1 VALPYLLKTL
11 ILPAEG
17 FSLYAE
23 ISAITLNFQVLLST
37 VSMLTFVYL
46 VSLRYYGLLQVDWGR
61 LGRHACAMVLILVG
75 LTFGAKNFI
84 HTTDNYHDLYYSL
97 KINQVIDSPPK
108 VTVMCDR
115 IPPKPSSA
123 PSALGR
129 IRERGV
135 LRVGYDDLALPFC
148 YWNKENELVG
158 YDVAYAYQLAKDLEV
173 DLELVPIKYN
183 TIVDDVSSGFC
194 DIIMSAIIMD
204 EQRIIN
210 IDFTNSY
217 IEQANVLITPSSKA
231 PNETDLALLEQNSQF
246 KLGSV
251 GAYQEVAETFFPNSL
266 SIRARPE
273 ALLNNSV
280 DAVIWGELQAYIWCL
295 TNPSYTTLS
304 YQDQLGKKYLAY
316 PVRYSESQFV
326 RFLNEWLV
334 LKQEQGFELQQ
345 RKYWFLGKKSTPEGA
360 RWSILRNVLKWK

>member
-1 VALPYLLKTL
+1 
-11 ILPAEG
+11 
-17 FSLYAE
+17 
-23 ISAITLNFQVLLST
+23 
-37 VSMLTFVYL
+37 
-46 VSLRYYGLLQVDWGR
+46 
-61 LGRHACAMVLILVG
+61 
-75 LTFGAKNFI
+75 
-84 HTTDNYHDLYYSL
+84 
-97 KINQVIDSPPK
+97 
-108 VTVMCDR
+108 
-115 IPPKPSSA
+115 
-123 PSALGR
+123 
-129 IRERGV
+129 

-251 GAYQEVAETFFPNSL
+251 GA
-266 SIRARPE
+266 
-273 ALLNNSV
+273 
-280 DAVIWGELQAYIWCL
+280 
-295 TNPSYTTLS
+295 
-304 YQDQLGKKYLAY
+304 
-316 PVRYSESQFV
+316 
-326 RFLNEWLV
+326 
-334 LKQEQGFELQQ
+334 
-345 RKYWFLGKKSTPEGA
+345 
-360 RWSILRNVLKWK
+360 